1 MTAATIAVA
10 ATAAAA
16 ATDEAKDRPPGPVF
30 FTLLPTTLPVKK
42 NSIDTATAWFGALCF
57 FLSTIEYMIPKPL
70 PFLRLGLANLP
81 VMLAVDIL
89 PLPAFIAL
97 VAIKVL
103 GQGLVGGTLFSYI
116 FVFSAAGSVTSALLM
131 AALRKLLKN
140 RVSWIGISVAGAFA
154 SNAAQLTLARF
165 WIFGASAWY
174 IAPPFLAV
182 GTITGIL
189 LGAFANLFAER
200 SEWYA
205 DVKAGTFVPAELPET
220 TSSGNRGGAIR
231 AFRVVAGLTL
241 ILGVMFA
248 PGPYTKGLLT
258 LIAILL
264 VALDRSRIRWLPVM
278 VMSSGI
284 VFFNLL
290 TPFGRVLVSPLGF
303 SVTDGALR
311 AGIEKALTVE
321 GMIFISR
328 WMLRYGIRLPGRAGM
343 LVTEAFE
350 ILNRFTLSTPG
361 AKRSKADRKSRKPTD
376 WKRFNPSTV
385 IERVDRVMY
394 GRD

>member
-1 MTAATIAVA
+1 M
-10 ATAAAA
+10 
-16 ATDEAKDRPPGPVF
+16 
-30 FTLLPTTLPVKK
+30 KK

-116 FVFSAAGSVTSALLM
+116 FVFSAAGSITSALLM
-131 AALRKLLKN
+131 AALRKLLKD

-189 LGAFANLFAER
+189 LGAFANLFAQK

-205 DVKAGTFVPAELPET
+205 DVKAGTFVPSEPPAAPF
-220 TSSGNRGGAIR
+220 SGNRSGKIR
-231 AFRVVAGLTL
+231 ALRVTFGLTL
-241 ILGVMFA
+241 ILALMFA
-248 PGPYTKGLLT
+248 PGPYTKALLT
-258 LIAILL
+258 VVA
-264 VALDRSRIRWLPVM
+264 VALVSFDRSRIRWLPVIF
-278 VMSSGI
+278 MSSGI
-284 VFFNLL
+284 IFFNLL
-290 TPFGRVLVSPLGF
+290 TPFGRILASPLGF
-303 SVTDGALR
+303 SITDGALK

-328 WMLRYGIRLPGRAGM
+328 WMLRYGIKLPGRSGM

-350 ILNRFTLSTPG
+350 ILNRFTGSVSG
-361 AKRSKADRKSRKPTD
+361 AKRSKADRKKRKPAD
-376 WKRFNPSTV
+376 WKRFNPGTV
-385 IERVDRVMY
+385 IDRVDRVMY